1 MLLRRSRQYYRKND
15 KGYLLD
21 ADSRGWMSKRR
32 TPFQKWKLTILAIFV
47 AWLAVLLI
55 APFTLPSGSVKD
67 LSGAVG
73 RLDNPGQEARMN
85 PFADA
90 VYTMGDIECHQ
101 IAERSFYLNG
111 NELPVCSRDIGISI
125 GLLTGILIGILY
137 VRRINPFLLAVGLI
151 PMIVDGGLQSI
162 SSYQSNNTLRL
173 VTGII
178 AGVAAALLLCE
189 FAARYLEVG
198 PESGQKEIDQK
209 TSLKDNV

>member
-1 MLLRRSRQYYRKND
+1 
-15 KGYLLD
+15 
-21 ADSRGWMSKRR
+21 MSEPR
-32 TPFQKWKLTILAIFV
+32 TPFQKWKLTMLAIFV

-55 APFTLPSGSVKD
+55 APLSLPSGSVRD
-67 LSGAVG
+67 LSGSVG
-73 RLDNPGQEARMN
+73 RLDNPAQEARMN

-111 NELPVCSRDIGISI
+111 NELPVCSRDIGISV
-125 GLLTGILIGILY
+125 GLLTGMFIGLIY
-137 VRRINPFLLAVGLI
+137 VRRINPFLLALGLI
-151 PMIVDGGLQSI
+151 PILLDGGLQSV

-189 FAARYLEVG
+189 FAARYLEVEEG
-198 PESGQKEIDQK
+198 SGNAKK
-209 TSLKDNV
+209 PKVGSNGRS

>member
-1 MLLRRSRQYYRKND
+1 
-15 KGYLLD
+15 
-21 ADSRGWMSKRR
+21 MSARR
-32 TPFQKWKLTILAIFV
+32 TPFQKWKLTMLAIFV
-47 AWLAVLLI
+47 AWLAMLLI
-55 APFTLPSGSVKD
+55 APLTLPSGSVKD

-73 RLDNPGQEARMN
+73 RLDNPRQEARMN

-125 GLLTGILIGILY
+125 GLLTGMLIGILY
-137 VRRINPFLLAVGLI
+137 VKRINPFLLAVGLV
-151 PMIVDGGLQSI
+151 PMMIDGGLQAV
-162 SSYQSNNTLRL
+162 SSYQSSNMLRL

-178 AGVAAALLLCE
+178 AGVVAALLLCE

-198 PESGQKEIDQK
+198 PEPGQKAPEPKIARKGQP
-209 TSLKDNV
+209 